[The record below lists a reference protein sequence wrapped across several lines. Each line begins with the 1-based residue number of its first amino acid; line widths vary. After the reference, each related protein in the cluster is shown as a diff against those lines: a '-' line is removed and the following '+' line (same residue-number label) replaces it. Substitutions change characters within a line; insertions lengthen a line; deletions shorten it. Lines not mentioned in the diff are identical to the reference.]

1 MQDFFDF
8 LSWLG
13 FTTLTAVVF
22 GFSDLIGLNG
32 LAVLELMTL
41 GLCVSIAGGSGLF
54 LFCRWVASR
63 NTDLSSGI
71 GKLLSGKQR
80 VAVSVFERA

>member
-54 LFCRWVASR
+54 LLCRWVASR
-63 NTDLSSGI
+63 NADLSSGI
-71 GKLLSGKQR
+71 DKFLAGTQR
-80 VAVSVFERA
+80 GAVSVFERA

>member
-13 FTTLTAVVF
+13 FTTLTAAVF
-22 GFSDLIGLNG
+22 GLSDLIGSTG
-32 LAVLELMTL
+32 LSALELMTL

-63 NTDLSSGI
+63 NPDLSSWVD
-71 GKLLSGKQR
+71 KFLSGTQR
-80 VAVSVFERA
+80 VTVSVFERA

>member
-13 FTTLTAVVF
+13 FTTLTAAVF
-22 GFSDLIGLNG
+22 GFTNLIGPTG
-32 LAVLELMTL
+32 LAALEFMTL

>member
-13 FTTLTAVVF
+13 FTTLAAAVF
-22 GFSDLIGLNG
+22 GFSDVIGSTG
-32 LAVLELMTL
+32 LAGLELMTL
-41 GLCVSIAGGSGLF
+41 GLCVSIAGGSGVF
-54 LFCRWVASR
+54 LLSRWVGRRTAY
-63 NTDLSSGI
+63 LSSGV
-71 GKLLSGKQR
+71 GKSLSGRQR

>member
-13 FTTLTAVVF
+13 FTSLTAAVF
-22 GFSDLIGLNG
+22 GFSDLIGSTG
-32 LAVLELMTL
+32 LSALELMTL
-41 GLCVSIAGGSGLF
+41 GLCVSISAGSGLF
-54 LFCRWVASR
+54 LFCRWVVSR

-71 GKLLSGKQR
+71 GKLLSGTQR

>member
-13 FTTLTAVVF
+13 FTTLTAAVF
-22 GFSDLIGLNG
+22 GYNDLIGSTG
-32 LAVLELMTL
+32 LAPLELMTL

-54 LFCRWVASR
+54 LLCRWVASR
-63 NTDLSSGI
+63 NADLSSGI
-71 GKLLSGKQR
+71 DKFLSGTQR

>member
-13 FTTLTAVVF
+13 FTTLTAAAF
-22 GFSDLIGLNG
+22 GYSDLIGSTG
-32 LAVLELMTL
+32 LAAIELMTL

-54 LFCRWVASR
+54 LLCRWVASR
-63 NTDLSSGI
+63 NADLSSGI
-71 GKLLSGKQR
+71 DKFLSGTQR

>member
-13 FTTLTAVVF
+13 FTTLTAAVF
-22 GFSDLIGLNG
+22 GFSDLIGSTG

-41 GLCVSIAGGSGLF
+41 GLCGSIAGGSGLF

-71 GKLLSGKQR
+71 GKFLSGAER

>member
-54 LFCRWVASR
+54 LLCRWVASR
-63 NTDLSSGI
+63 NADLSSGI
-71 GKLLSGKQR
+71 DKFLSGTQR